1 MVKVITNSE
10 GSGDWVIVQLGN
22 RTIHSGDNSISPREL
37 VDIICHFKHCELVE
51 VDDEQIEEFV

>member
-22 RTIHSGDNSISPREL
+22 RIIHSGDNSISPREL